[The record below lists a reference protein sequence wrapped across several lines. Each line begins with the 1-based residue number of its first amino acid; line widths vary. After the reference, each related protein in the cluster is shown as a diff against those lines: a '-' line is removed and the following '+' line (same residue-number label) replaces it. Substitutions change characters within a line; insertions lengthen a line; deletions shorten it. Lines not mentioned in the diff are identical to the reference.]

1 MGRPRKN
8 RSGLIGRAGRQA
20 IEQEDLERDSQRW
33 KRRKEAI
40 SRFMITNDKEEQ
52 GANSGL

>member
-20 IEQEDLERDSQRW
+20 IEQEDLERDSKRW

-40 SRFMITNDKEEQ
+40 SRLMIADINRKVLGQ
-52 GANSGL
+52 PA

>member
-1 MGRPRKN
+1 MGRPKKN
-8 RSGLIGRAGRQA
+8 KNGLIGRAGRQA

-40 SRFMITNDKEEQ
+40 SRFLIANDKEDV
-52 GANSGL
+52 